1 MFSFDNKENESIN
14 YNEFSPSRI
23 IGKPQNA
30 LVNNFLDSDSSD
42 ECISQNRTHNPDH

>member
-23 IGKPQNA
+23 FGKPQNEA
-30 LVNNFLDSDSSD
+30 KINNFLDSDSSVD
-42 ECISQNRTHNPDH
+42 SPNQRNNIADQ